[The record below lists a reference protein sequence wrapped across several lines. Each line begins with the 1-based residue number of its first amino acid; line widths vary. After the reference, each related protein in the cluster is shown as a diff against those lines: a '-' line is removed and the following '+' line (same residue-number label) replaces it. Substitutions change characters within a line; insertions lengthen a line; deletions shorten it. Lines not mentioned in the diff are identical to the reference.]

1 MSKLSLITLLIVAI
15 SAPMSLAAK
24 KRVKAKRP
32 KTKMNEAQ
40 LSTNVEFN
48 PLTVHGRYQ
57 YAAEATA
64 KVENEKV
71 LFDLLGPRKD
81 FKDRLNKQGKQR

>member
-1 MSKLSLITLLIVAI
+1 MKDKYITLLIVVLFLSFSINA
-15 SAPMSLAAK
+15 LAAK
-24 KRVKAKRP
+24 GRTARSA
-32 KTKMNEAQ
+32 ES

-48 PLTVHGRYQ
+48 PMTVHGRYKF
-57 YAAEATA
+57 AAEATA

-81 FKDRLNKQGKQR
+81 FKDRLNNQGKQR

>member
-1 MSKLSLITLLIVAI
+1 MKDKYITLLIALLLI
-15 SAPMSLAAK
+15 SFSINALAAGGQK
-24 KRVKAKRP
+24 GSKDS
-32 KTKMNEAQ
+32 

-48 PLTVHGRYQ
+48 PMTVHGRYQ

-81 FKDRLNKQGKQR
+81 FKDRLNKQGKKR

>member
-1 MSKLSLITLLIVAI
+1 MKDKYITLLIVILFLSFSLNA
-15 SAPMSLAAK
+15 LAASKGK
-24 KRVKAKRP
+24 KSADK
-32 KTKMNEAQ
+32 

-48 PLTVHGRYQ
+48 PMTVHGRYQ

>member
-1 MSKLSLITLLIVAI
+1 MKDKYMTLLIVILLLGFSLNA
-15 SAPMSLAAK
+15 LAAGKSK
-24 KRVKAKRP
+24 KPA
-32 KTKMNEAQ
+32 ES

-48 PLTVHGRYQ
+48 PMTVHGRYQ

>member
-1 MSKLSLITLLIVAI
+1 MKLSWI
-15 SAPMSLAAK
+15 SIMSVVFLSQPGLAAK
-24 KRVKAKRP
+24 GKAKKRA
-32 KTKMNEAQ
+32 TKQKMSAPR
-40 LSTNVEFN
+40 LSTNVEFDA
-48 PLTVHGRYQ
+48 LTVHGRYQ

-64 KVENEKV
+64 KVEKEKV